1 MQKLG
6 KCDIIKEK
14 EKRFDNKGVE
24 YMRKHYMTLCF
35 RGNTEVTH
43 IVHDG
48 RIEVTYEQA
57 VNGGFH
63 TLVVDINGNV
73 ISNDGFND
81 SEVDFFRRFTVQN
94 APAIIM
100 ESRGEI

>member
-1 MQKLG
+1 
-6 KCDIIKEK
+6 
-14 EKRFDNKGVE
+14 
-24 YMRKHYMTLCF
+24 MRKHYMTLCF

-43 IVHDG
+43 TTHNG
-48 RIEVTYEQA
+48 AIEVTYEQA

-73 ISNDGFND
+73 LSNDGFND
-81 SEVDFFRRFTVQN
+81 ADVDFYKRFTIQN
-94 APAIIM
+94 SPAIIM